1 MFFSLCF
8 EGGTGTDESSRSKK
22 LQDERR
28 TANAFFS
35 VKTIKRFAEIIMK
48 EYRYDTKY

>member
-8 EGGTGTDESSRSKK
+8 EGKTGTDGNSRSKK

-28 TANAFFS
+28 LQTPFFLA
-35 VKTIKRFAEIIMK
+35 KQQQWFAK
-48 EYRYDTKY
+48 N